1 MPDSGDSSIDNLWR
15 EYARIFRDWD
25 DLTIARWMA
34 QTLGQFES
42 QSWRL
47 SHPLM
52 GSYRLAC
59 QIAQDR
65 GLKLNR
71 LVTVPVAYGVVECC
85 GQPILPLL
93 TRDVVES
100 GLVCQHCG
108 GTAVSF
114 EDLPERIK
122 PAVRDWS
129 DRYAPVHQVAHWDD
143 RERKG
148 SKNYDKAFE
157 NAALKAEL
165 LLKEAAHEV
174 APLLLRLYPAVVWE
188 DQDECLDVVPEDVV
202 LCP

>member
-15 EYARIFRDWD
+15 EYARIFHDWD

-42 QSWRL
+42 RSWRL

-165 LLKEAAHEV
+165 LLKEAAHEI
-174 APLLLRLYPAVVWE
+174 APLLLRHYPAVVWE

>member
-1 MPDSGDSSIDNLWR
+1 MSDSGDSFNDNLWR

-34 QTLGQFES
+34 QTLGQFEGR
-42 QSWRL
+42 SWRL

-157 NAALKAEL
+157 NAALKVEL

-174 APLLLRLYPAVVWE
+174 APLLLRHYPAVVWE

>member
-42 QSWRL
+42 RSWRL

-157 NAALKAEL
+157 NAALQAEL

-174 APLLLRLYPAVVWE
+174 APLLLRHYPAVVWE